1 MSGLRVK
8 AFATL
13 VVVGSMLLAAC
24 SSSKGSPSGSGG
36 TTGTTA
42 TGSTT
47 TVSGG
52 ASASADGESGDSG
65 VAAARAFLQHY
76 LSPPTSVGITKP
88 LSRKP
93 DPATVVAVEQV
104 QPAATQENDYLQ
116 KATDALGLHL
126 VRIRLGSGAQAAS
139 DAFDTALK
147 DNPKAIT
154 DLAQPVRTFEPQLAE
169 MRARGIPLMETS
181 DTDKP
186 GNGLVSTGV
195 NNAAMTAIEG
205 KMAAAWFVVDSNGA
219 GKAAAYNIPEI
230 PILGDFTTSFVT
242 NVKRW
247 CPGCTTTVVNM
258 QAADIGTN
266 IPNQV
271 VSFQQSHPSYKYA
284 MFTLGDMTLGLKAA
298 LSAAGITG
306 LKIAGQA
313 PSAAD
318 LQALKDG
325 SETMWCAVSLPVIA
339 WRNADTLARLLNKD
353 PLDGTDSAPLPTEVL
368 TKDNIGG
375 AKLDSNGNYVG
386 IANYQAAFAKLWHL
400 NGS

>member
-8 AFATL
+8 ACATL
-13 VVVGSMLLAAC
+13 VVAATVLLAAC
-24 SSSKGSPSGSGG
+24 SSSNNSSSGNTS
-36 TTGTTA
+36 

-47 TVSGG
+47 PASTSTSSSGG
-52 ASASADGESGDSG
+52 TAAG
-65 VAAARAFLQHY
+65 VSEARAFLQQY
-76 LSPPTSVGITKP
+76 LKAPTSVGITEP
-88 LSRKP
+88 LSKKP

-116 KATDALGLHL
+116 QATDALGLHL
-126 VRIRLGSGAQAAS
+126 IRIRLGSSPQAAS

-154 DLAQPVRTFEPQLAE
+154 DLAQPVRTFQAQLAE
-169 MRARGIPLMETS
+169 AKSRGIPVMETS
-181 DTDKP
+181 DTDTP
-186 GNGLVSTGV
+186 GGGLVSTGV

-205 KMAAAWFVVDSNGA
+205 KMAAAWFIVDSNGTGETA
-219 GKAAAYNIPEI
+219 VYNIPEI
-230 PILGDFTTSFVT
+230 PILGDFTTSFVAT
-242 NVKRW
+242 VKQW

-284 MFTLGDMTLGLKAA
+284 MFALGDMTLGLKSA

-306 LKIAGQA
+306 LKIGGQA

-368 TKDNIGG
+368 TKDNIGS
-375 AKLDSNGNYVG
+375 AALDSNGNYVG
-386 IANYQAAFAKLWHL
+386 IANYQAAFSALWHL
-400 NGS
+400 SGS